1 MKKKNRVYY
10 GEYTLKHWID
20 LMLRMNITL
29 PPYQRKFVWD
39 KERSTKLIQSIAN
52 GEFVP
57 PVTIGCFVGED
68 GRLQNYIIDGQQ
80 RLTSILLAYLK
91 AYPIV
96 EKFKCEPDLFID
108 EADDIDDEEPQGEE
122 VPAPEEH
129 KEQALLDWRY
139 SMIVKD
145 IVHDV
150 QKVRDELS
158 ADEKYETF
166 NQPTRDYDTFF
177 DENYLGFALLIPD
190 NLEGNQQKYYSQ
202 VFKNINMRGF
212 PLENIEVRQAQYF
225 LDPDLA
231 QFFDPEWSKEYHVS
245 TKHNSRL
252 DFVKYL
258 AFCFRYIEAGK
269 KMYNVAKNVKTTGQ
283 KANIE
288 DFYSLFISDVMK
300 QKRETAE
307 TTFSKSFPDKD
318 FKSRLQ
324 KLSDS
329 IAALSM
335 HKTYDTVTAIDYYFF
350 GLVYHVM
357 FEGKELDETKYADI
371 KRDIDSAI
379 STKMSDK
386 NYSKSPN
393 VISRIR
399 NRVLDSIEIYSR
411 YVK

>member
-10 GEYTLKHWID
+10 GEYTLKHWIE

-39 KERSTKLIQSIAN
+39 KDRSTKLIHSIAN

-57 PVTIGCFVGED
+57 PVTIGCFVDEQGK
-68 GRLQNYIIDGQQ
+68 LQNYIIDGQQ
-80 RLTSILLAYLK
+80 RLTSVLLAYLK

-108 EADDIDDEEPQGEE
+108 EADDVDDEEQQEQQALVQEE
-122 VPAPEEH
+122 P

-139 SMIVKD
+139 SMIVMD

-150 QKVRDELS
+150 QKVRDDLV
-158 ADEKYETF
+158 ADDRYESF
-166 NQPTRDYDTFF
+166 NQPTRDFDTFF

-225 LDPDLA
+225 LDPELA
-231 QFFDPEWSKEYHVS
+231 QFFDPEWTKEYHVS

-258 AFCFRYIEAGK
+258 SFCFRYIEAGK

-288 DFYSLFISDVMK
+288 DFYSSFISDVIK
-300 QKRETAE
+300 QKRESSE
-307 TTFSKSFPDKD
+307 TTFFRLFPDKD
-318 FKSRLQ
+318 FSSKLQ
-324 KLSDS
+324 KLSEA
-329 IAALSM
+329 IGALAIP
-335 HKTYDTVTAIDYYFF
+335 KTYDSVVALDYYFY
-350 GLVYHVM
+350 GLVFNVL
-357 FEGKELDETKYADI
+357 FENKELDDTKFEDIRRDLDTTISAKTANTKY
-371 KRDIDSAI
+371 
-379 STKMSDK
+379 
-386 NYSKSPN
+386 SKAPN

-399 NRVLDSIEIYSR
+399 ERILDSIEIYSR